1 MGAPLGNANGRNA
14 RIFRDSLNKI
24 LVTYKSD
31 ERNVK
36 RGQALDM
43 INIGIVEQA
52 LDGKEWA
59 CQMIA
64 NRTDGKPVQ
73 VQEIAIGITARF
85 VVEQYR
91 AELGNDDDVRIM
103 LKTAGA
109 LNLLPVLEQ
118 LILETI
124 RPEHET
130 IEHAQLEHQPA

>member
-14 RIFRDSLNKI
+14 RIFRDSLNKV
-24 LVTYKSD
+24 LVTYENE
-31 ERNVK
+31 ERDVR
-36 RGQALDM
+36 RGQALDK
-43 INIGIVEQA
+43 INRGIVEEA
-52 LDGKEWA
+52 LDRKEWA

-91 AELGNDDDVRIM
+91 AKLGNDDDVRAM

-118 LILETI
+118 LIREQLMPEQQVI
-124 RPEHET
+124 EHE
-130 IEHAQLEHQPA
+130 ALEHQPA